1 MIRAVI
7 YARFSTD
14 LQNEKS
20 IDDQIAL
27 CRIYAERAGLSI
39 VDTYADRAKSGSS
52 TIDRQAWQ
60 KLMRDADAHMF
71 DVLITE
77 DIDRIS
83 RSEADYHA
91 ARRRLTFLGIKIHT
105 VHGGE
110 ISNIEGSVRAMLSA
124 MYLENLAHK
133 TRRGLA
139 GVVAQGRQPG
149 GRIYGYRSVAG
160 KPGQLEIHEEQA
172 AVIRRIYQ
180 EYVAGRTPRDI
191 ARDLT
196 REGVPAPRGGRW
208 AASTLNGSSR
218 RVNGIL
224 RNPLYA
230 GRIIWGRQ
238 RMVHDPDTGR
248 RVPRVNP
255 KSAWHER
262 EVPHLAIIDHD
273 LLDAAQRRKAER
285 SHGHPVHH
293 KKPRHILSGLLRCGG
308 CGGGMSVSGKDKSG
322 RARLYCTAHRE
333 SGTCPDP
340 RTFYLEAVEEA
351 VLSGL
356 RRELKHP
363 AVFAEYAK
371 TYVEERSRLA
381 RDASKDRSRLERR
394 LAAVECELERAVKAL
409 IKGTL
414 PEDVAEKEIAA
425 LRIERD
431 QLKIELEALPTV
443 QNVVAL
449 HPAMLERYEAQLAR
463 LHDALGAGCAGG
475 DVEAAAAIRDLVE
488 TVTVKRDPQRRGG
501 VQVEIVGRL
510 NALLLGET
518 TGLNLFAS
526 VGKMVAGAGI
536 EPATYGL

>member
-20 IDDQIAL
+20 IDDQVAL
-27 CRIYAERAGLSI
+27 CRKYAEHAGLTI

-52 TIDRQAWQ
+52 TVDRQAWQ
-60 KLMRDADAHMF
+60 KFMRDADAHMF
-71 DVLITE
+71 DAVVTE

-83 RSEADYHA
+83 RSEADFHA
-91 ARRRLTFLGIKIHT
+91 ARRRLSFLGVKIHT

-110 ISNIEGSVRAMLSA
+110 ITNIEGSVRAMLSA
-124 MYLENLAHK
+124 LYLENLAHK

-139 GVVAQGRQPG
+139 GVVAQGRLPG
-149 GRIYGYRSVAG
+149 GRVYGYRSVPA
-160 KPGQLEIHEEQA
+160 KPGQFEIDEEQA
-172 AVIRRIYQ
+172 GVIRRIFR

-196 REGVPAPRGGRW
+196 RERVPAPRGGRW

-255 KSAWHER
+255 KSAWHEKD
-262 EVPHLAIIDHD
+262 VPHLAIIDRE
-273 LLDAAQRRKAER
+273 LFDAAQRRKAER
-285 SHGHPVHH
+285 SKGHPAHH
-293 KKPRHILSGLLRCGG
+293 KRPRHILSGLLRCGG

-333 SGTCPDP
+333 SGTCPAP
-340 RTFYLEAVEEA
+340 RTFYLCTVENA
-351 VLSGL
+351 VLSQL
-356 RRELKHP
+356 RSELRYP
-363 AVFAEYAK
+363 TVIAEFARTYA
-371 TYVEERSRLA
+371 EERKRLA
-381 RDASKDRSRLERR
+381 QSTRKDRARLERR
-394 LAAVECELERAVKAL
+394 RGGARVELERAFKAYT
-409 IKGTL
+409 KGL
-414 PEDVAEKEIAA
+414 VPEDVAEKEIAA
-425 LRIERD
+425 LRVECD
-431 QLKIELEALPTV
+431 QLDRELNAAPLP
-443 QNVVAL
+443 QNVTL
-449 HPAMLERYEAQLAR
+449 HPTALARYEDQLAR
-463 LHDALGAGCAGG
+463 LQETLAQGSAAG
-475 DVEAAAAIRDLVE
+475 DIEAAAAIRDLIEKVI
-488 TVTVKRDPQRRGG
+488 VRPDSDRPGG
-501 VQVEIVGRL
+501 VVVEIYGRL
-510 NALLLGET
+510 DALLHSGDAANRMRSL
-518 TGLNLFAS
+518 S